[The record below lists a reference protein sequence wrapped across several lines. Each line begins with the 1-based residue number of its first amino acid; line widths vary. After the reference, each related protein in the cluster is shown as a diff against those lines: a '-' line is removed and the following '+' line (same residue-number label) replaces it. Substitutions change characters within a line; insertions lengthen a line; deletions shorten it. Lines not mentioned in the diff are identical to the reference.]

1 MTWKKSK
8 SSISGEVIIDG
19 SIETEQLADDTVTFA
34 KLSGVKDED
43 DMASDSASHIATQQS
58 IKAYVDNREI
68 EAHAANN
75 NVTQNLTTS
84 TTTVWTDFDTPGYSE
99 DRLHTAR
106 FEFRVTSGSSTYRN
120 DFNVYVTV
128 VNPSAQTAYS
138 LGTATYE
145 SAPAQYGRI
154 ISFSGDITDKLTA
167 GGSIG
172 LNLDSSGYFAD
183 RTVESYYYDNGDDKT
198 YLRYNSYPS
207 DIVSSGSPVEV
218 FFDPFHWATN
228 GTSLILE
235 DYHLELPYTSQNGV
249 FTVETRLGYFSD
261 SITYRLQAREI
272 NTGDSITINTLRH
285 TLTTR
290 KI

>member
-1 MTWKKSK
+1 MGCT
-8 SSISGEVIIDG
+8 
-19 SIETEQLADDTVTFA
+19 
-34 KLSGVKDED
+34 KDED
-43 DMASDSASHIATQQS
+43 DLASDSATHLPTQQS
-58 IKAYVDNREI
+58 VKAYVDNREI
-68 EAHAANN
+68 EAHAASNY
-75 NVTQNLTTS
+75 VQQNLTTS

-145 SAPAQYGRI
+145 SAPAYYGRI

-172 LNLDSSGYFAD
+172 LNLDSSSYYAD

-218 FFDPFHWATN
+218 FFDPFHWASD

-261 SITYRLQAREI
+261 AVTYRLQAREQ

-285 TLTTR
+285 TLKTR

>member
-1 MTWKKSK
+1 MTWTKKKSNVSGDRVID
-8 SSISGEVIIDG
+8 SSIG
-19 SIETEQLADDTVTFA
+19 FA
-34 KLSGVKDED
+34 KLSDVKDED
-43 DMASDSASHIATQQS
+43 NMVSDSATHLATQQS
-58 IKAYVDNREI
+58 IKAYVDNKAI
-68 EAHAANN
+68 ESYAANN

-84 TTTVWTDFDTPGYSE
+84 TTTVWTEFDTPGYSE
-99 DRLHTAR
+99 DRLHTAK
-106 FEFRVTSGSSTYRN
+106 FEFMLTSGSSTFRN
-120 DFNVYVTV
+120 DSYFYVTAI
-128 VNPSAQTAYS
+128 NPSAQTAYS

-172 LNLDSSGYFAD
+172 LNLDSSGYFGD
-183 RTVESYYYDNGDDKT
+183 RSVESYYYDNGDDKT

-228 GTSLILE
+228 GSTVYLE
-235 DYHLELPYTSQNGV
+235 TYNLELPYSSQNGL
-249 FTVETRLGYFSD
+249 FTIETRLGYFSD
-261 SITYRLQAREI
+261 ALTYRLQAREL
-272 NTGDSITINTLRH
+272 NSGDSLIVNTLRH
-285 TLTTR
+285 TLKTR

>member
-1 MTWKKSK
+1 MSWQQKEKTISSNQIID
-8 SSISGEVIIDG
+8 SSIS
-19 SIETEQLADDTVTFA
+19 FA
-34 KLSGVKDED
+34 NLGCTKDED
-43 DMASDSASHIATQQS
+43 DLASDSATHLPTQQS
-58 IKAYVDNREI
+58 VKAYVDNREI

-75 NVTQNLTTS
+75 YVQQSLTTS
-84 TTTVWTDFDTPGYSE
+84 STTVWTDFDTPGYSE

-106 FEFRVTSGSSTYRN
+106 FEFRVTSGSSTFRN
-120 DFNVYVTV
+120 DFHAYVTV

-172 LNLDSSGYFAD
+172 LNLDSSGTYND
-183 RTVESYYYDNGDDKT
+183 RTVENYYYDNGDDKT

-218 FFDPFHWATN
+218 FFDPFHYASN
-228 GTSLILE
+228 GSNVILE
-235 DYHLELPYTSQNGV
+235 DYHLELPYSSQNGV
-249 FTVETRLGYFSD
+249 FTLETRLGYFSD
-261 SITYRLQAREI
+261 SITYRLQAREQ

-285 TLTTR
+285 TLKTR